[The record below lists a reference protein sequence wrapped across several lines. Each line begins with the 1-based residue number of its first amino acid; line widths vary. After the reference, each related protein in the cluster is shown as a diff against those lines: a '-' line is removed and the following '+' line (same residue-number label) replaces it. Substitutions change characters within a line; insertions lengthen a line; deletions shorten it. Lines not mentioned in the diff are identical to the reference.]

1 MLPGRLRRL
10 PGSYAVPRPRR
21 PLTIWT
27 ALRAVSGTRVA
38 ALAAPAD
45 AVIID
50 NVAALTR
57 ERYAE
62 VVWIRLG
69 AGDAEPGALLFALLG
84 AVARRDA
91 AAAAGIGEATA
102 RCARRGDWAQAC
114 RLLAVTLGAV
124 TAPRAVMVLEGA
136 GHCDHGTPSTVD
148 LLGPALLPALRN
160 ELDVLLISGTEWDA
174 RRLAPHGQ
182 VLGPRQLR
190 LDHRAAALAARA
202 RGVDLPPESLGRL
215 VTVTAGAAGA
225 CHAALSAAGAADDFD
240 AAVAMAGTG
249 AGLLARLGRS
259 MLARESDDS
268 RAALAGAVR
277 LGVWHPGLGS
287 ALGLG
292 AAGWEAPWWLDL
304 DEGWKQLDPVWR
316 APLQAAGAAD
326 ALAPAS
332 LTVLADHL
340 ARDGI
345 TDRALDLYLEA
356 GNAERA
362 ADAATA
368 LAGDL
373 AVWGCWPAV
382 SRLGE
387 RLSGGSGGSS
397 PRVSTAGGS
406 GGSSPRVSTA
416 GRLPAAGN
424 GDADLGTVRPARRA
438 WRSWRPARRAPGQ
451 EGPPGQHNGAAAP
464 TRPAPAPAPRPAR
477 EPGGRQQP
485 GPGREP
491 QPGATVH
498 LLGELQVVLG
508 ERPVSRWVSG
518 RGRAVFEYLVV
529 HRHTR
534 VRRERLMAEFWPD
547 ASPDAARNS
556 LNVAIH
562 GLRQSLRTAAGE
574 QPVVV
579 HCDGSYLIEPGLD
592 LWVDVEVFEELVKSA
607 RQHLASA
614 DPAAALADFHAA
626 IGLYQGD
633 FLADDPYEGWA
644 EVTREH
650 LRLAYLDCLDQLGR
664 LRFDA
669 GDYGGCADACRRLLA
684 CDNCREDTLRLLM
697 RCHSRLGQPQAAL
710 RQYHSFV
717 ATLRAE
723 LHLPPAPA
731 TTALAASI
739 RRRERV

>member
-10 PGSYAVPRPRR
+10 PGSYAVPRPRP
-21 PLTIWT
+21 PLTIWP

-38 ALAAPAD
+38 ALAAPPD
-45 AVIID
+45 AMIID
-50 NVAALTR
+50 NVAALVR

-62 VVWIRLG
+62 VVWLRLG
-69 AGDAEPGALLFALLG
+69 PGDAEPGALVLTLLG

-136 GHCDHGTPSTVD
+136 GHLDRTLDV
-148 LLGPALLPALRN
+148 LGPALLPALRN
-160 ELDVLLISGTEWDA
+160 ELDVLLIGGAERDG
-174 RRLAPHGQ
+174 RRLAPHAR

-190 LDHRAAALAARA
+190 LDHGAAAVAARA
-202 RGVDLPPESLGRL
+202 RGVDLSPESLGRL

-225 CHAALSAAGAADDFD
+225 CHAALSAAGAPGDLD
-240 AAVAMAGTG
+240 AAIATAGTG

-259 MLARESDDS
+259 MLARESGDS

-292 AAGWEAPWWLDL
+292 AAGWDAPWWLDL

-316 APLQAAGAAD
+316 APLQAAGAAG

-356 GNAERA
+356 GDADRA

-368 LAGDL
+368 LAADL
-373 AVWGCWPAV
+373 AMWGCWPAV

-387 RLSGGSGGSS
+387 RL
-397 PRVSTAGGS
+397 A
-406 GGSSPRVSTA
+406 
-416 GRLPAAGN
+416 
-424 GDADLGTVRPARRA
+424 GDAGPGTVRPARLG
-438 WRSWRPARRAPGQ
+438 WRSWRPGRRAPGP
-451 EGPPGQHNGAAAP
+451 EGSPGQPDGTPPPAFPAP
-464 TRPAPAPAPRPAR
+464 VPAPAPGPAG
-477 EPGGRQQP
+477 EPGRLRP
-485 GPGREP
+485 LGPGREP
-491 QPGATVH
+491 QAGASVH

-534 VRRERLMAEFWPD
+534 VRRERLMAVFWPD

-574 QPVVV
+574 QRVVV
-579 HCDGSYLIEPGLD
+579 HSDGSYLIEPGLD

-607 RQHLASA
+607 RQHLASD
-614 DPAAALADFHAA
+614 DPAAAQADFHTA

-650 LRLAYLDCLDQLGR
+650 LRLAYLDCLDQVGR

-697 RCHSRLGQPQAAL
+697 RCHCRLGQPQLAL

>member
-1 MLPGRLRRL
+1 M
-10 PGSYAVPRPRR
+10 VPRPRP
-21 PLTIWT
+21 PLTIWP

-38 ALAAPAD
+38 ALAAPHD

-50 NVAALTR
+50 SVGALLL

-62 VVWIRLG
+62 VAWIRLG
-69 AGDAEPGALLFALLG
+69 TGDAEPGALLLTLLG

-114 RLLAVTLGAV
+114 RLLAATLGAV
-124 TAPRAVMVLEGA
+124 TAPRAVIVLEGA
-136 GHCDHGTPSTVD
+136 GHLDDGTLD
-148 LLGPALLPALRN
+148 LLGSALLPALRN
-160 ELDVLLISGTEWDA
+160 ELDVLLISGTEWDE

-182 VLGPRQLR
+182 VLGPRR
-190 LDHRAAALAARA
+190 LLLDRGAAALAAQA
-202 RGVDLPPESLGRL
+202 RGLDLPPESLGRL

-240 AAVAMAGTG
+240 AAVATSASG
-249 AGLLARLGRS
+249 AGLLATLGRS
-259 MLARESDDS
+259 MLARASDDS
-268 RAALAGAVR
+268 RAALAGAAR
-277 LGVWHPGLGS
+277 LGVWHPGLGT
-287 ALGLG
+287 ALGLRT
-292 AAGWEAPWWLDL
+292 AGLDAPWWLDL
-304 DEGWKQLDPVWR
+304 DEGWKQLDPAWR
-316 APLQAAGAAD
+316 APLQAAGAGA

-332 LTVLADHL
+332 LIVLADHL

-345 TDRALDLYLEA
+345 TDRALDLFLEA
-356 GNAERA
+356 GEADRA

-368 LAGDL
+368 LAGGL
-373 AVWGCWPAV
+373 AVWGCWPEV

-387 RLSGGSGGSS
+387 RLARGG
-397 PRVSTAGGS
+397 TAG
-406 GGSSPRVSTA
+406 PV
-416 GRLPAAGN
+416 AA
-424 GDADLGTVRPARRA
+424 RPARRG
-438 WRSWRPARRAPGQ
+438 WRPWRAGRRAPGQ
-451 EGPPGQHNGAAAP
+451 EGPRGQPDGATPPAL
-464 TRPAPAPAPRPAR
+464 PAPVPAPGPAGESGGRPGPGPAR
-477 EPGGRQQP
+477 EPHR
-485 GPGREP
+485 
-491 QPGATVH
+491 GAAVH

-508 ERPVSRWVSG
+508 ERPVSRWASG

-547 ASPDAARNS
+547 ASPEAARNS

-562 GLRQSLRTAAGE
+562 GLRQSLRAAAGE

-579 HCDGSYLIEPGLD
+579 HSDGSYLIEPGLD

-607 RQHLASA
+607 RQHLASD
-614 DPAAALADFHAA
+614 DPAAAQADFHTA

-697 RCHSRLGQPQAAL
+697 RCHSRLGQPQLAL

>member
-10 PGSYAVPRPRR
+10 TGSYAVPRPRS
-21 PLTIWT
+21 PLTIWP

-38 ALAAPAD
+38 ALAAPPD
-45 AVIID
+45 SVIID
-50 NVAALTR
+50 NVAALVR

-69 AGDAEPGALLFALLG
+69 SGDAEPGALLLTLLG
-84 AVARRDA
+84 AVAGRDA

-124 TAPRAVMVLEGA
+124 TAPRAVVVLEGA
-136 GHCDHGTPSTVD
+136 GRCDHGAPGAPE

-160 ELDVLLISGTEWDA
+160 ELDVLLISGTERDG
-174 RRLAPHGQ
+174 RPLAPHGQ

-190 LDHRAAALAARA
+190 LDHGAAALAARA
-202 RGVDLPPESLGRL
+202 RGLDLPLESLGRL

-240 AAVAMAGTG
+240 AAVATAGTG

-277 LGVWHPGLGS
+277 LGVWHPSLDS
-287 ALGLG
+287 ALGLA
-292 AAGWEAPWWLDL
+292 AAGCDAPWWLDL
-304 DEGWKQLDPVWR
+304 DEGWKQLDPAWR
-316 APLQAAGAAD
+316 APLQAAGAAA
-326 ALAPAS
+326 ALAPLS

-345 TDRALDLYLEA
+345 TDHALDLYLEA
-356 GNAERA
+356 GEAEGA

-368 LAGDL
+368 LVGDL

-387 RLSGGSGGSS
+387 RLAGGPAPSGSGVS
-397 PRVSTAGGS
+397 PGRV
-406 GGSSPRVSTA
+406 P
-416 GRLPAAGN
+416 
-424 GDADLGTVRPARRA
+424 PARRG
-438 WRSWRPARRAPGQ
+438 WRSWRRRAPGQ
-451 EGPPGQHNGAAAP
+451 EGPPGRGDGAPAP
-464 TRPAPAPAPRPAR
+464 VLLAPAPASGPAG
-477 EPGGRQQP
+477 EPGRRRP
-485 GPGREP
+485 LSPGREP
-491 QPGATVH
+491 QTGASVH
-498 LLGELQVVLG
+498 LLGDLQVVLG
-508 ERPVSRWVSG
+508 GRPVSRWVSG

-534 VRRERLMAEFWPD
+534 VRRERLMAVFWPD

-562 GLRQSLRTAAGE
+562 GLRQSLRAAAGE

-579 HCDGSYLIEPGLD
+579 HSDGSYLIEPGLD

-607 RQHLASA
+607 RQHLASD
-614 DPAAALADFHAA
+614 DPAAAQADFHTA

-669 GDYGGCADACRRLLA
+669 GDYSGCADACRRLLA

-697 RCHSRLGQPQAAL
+697 RCHSRLGQPQLAL
-710 RQYHSFV
+710 RQYHSCV